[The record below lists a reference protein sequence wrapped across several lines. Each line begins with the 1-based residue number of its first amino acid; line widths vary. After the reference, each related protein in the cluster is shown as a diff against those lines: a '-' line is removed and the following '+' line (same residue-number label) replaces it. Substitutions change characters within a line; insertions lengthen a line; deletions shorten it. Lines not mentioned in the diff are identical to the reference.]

1 MRLSR
6 LAYCVLSPV
15 TRMNAVIVR
24 SIPLRKLHALSAVLI
39 VAFLCLHIA
48 NHLAGL
54 AGVAAHISFMEAI
67 RPIYRQPVVE
77 VVLLGGFSLQL
88 ASGMALAVR
97 GWKRRQGVVAW
108 LQAGSGIYLSFFVVV
123 HVGSILFG
131 RAVLNLN
138 TNFYFAAA
146 GLHVAPFHLFFAP
159 YYFLAVAAV
168 FTHLACAAY
177 WHTEGRSRTA
187 RALALAIPS
196 VVGVAAS
203 LLIVLSLAGALY
215 PVDIPERYK
224 ATYAL

>member
-1 MRLSR
+1 MS
-6 LAYCVLSPV
+6 
-15 TRMNAVIVR
+15 
-24 SIPLRKLHALSAVLI
+24 SIPLRKLHAVSAVLI
-39 VAFLCLHIA
+39 VVFLCLHIA

-77 VVLLGGFSLQL
+77 VALLSAFTVQL
-88 ASGMALAVR
+88 ASGLVLAVR

-108 LQAGSGIYLSFFVVV
+108 LQAGSGIYLAFFVVV

-159 YYFLAVAAV
+159 YYFLAVAAL

-177 WHTEGRSRTA
+177 WHTQGRSRTA
-187 RALALAIPS
+187 RTLVIAIPS
-196 VVGVAAS
+196 VFGVAAS
-203 LLIVLSLAGALY
+203 LLIVLSLSGAFY
-215 PVDIPERYK
+215 PVNIPESYK
-224 ATYAL
+224 ATYSI